1 MAGARAST
9 ARRYAEAA
17 FQLAERDD
25 NVEQWL
31 SQLRVLVG
39 AVREHDLVRRL
50 EDPQVPVDERLE
62 AVRAVLGSSAVP
74 QLVNLVRLVLR
85 RRRVETVTRIYREFR
100 RLYNLRAG
108 IVEAQ
113 ATSAAELDSNEISA
127 LRSRLE
133 QMTGGRIELETQV
146 DPNLLGG
153 IQVRVG
159 DLLIDGSVRG
169 RLERLRNRLASGAL
183 TP

>member
-1 MAGARAST
+1 MAGSRSSV

-17 FQLAERDD
+17 FQLSERDG

-31 SQLRVLVG
+31 NQLSVLAM
-39 AVREHDLVRRL
+39 AVSDEALVRRL
-50 EDPQVPVDERLE
+50 EDPQVPIEERLQ
-62 AVRAVLGSSAVP
+62 AIDAALGADPVP

-85 RRRVETVTRIYREFR
+85 RRNIELLNRIYGEFR
-100 RLYNLRAG
+100 RMYNVREG
-108 IVEAQ
+108 IVEAT
-113 ATSAAELDSNEISA
+113 ATSAADLQADELDA
-127 LRSRLE
+127 LRGRLQ
-133 QMTGGRIELETQV
+133 QMTGGRVELQTRV
-146 DPNLLGG
+146 DPTLLGG

-169 RLERLRNRLASGAL
+169 RLERLRNRLASGQL

>member
-1 MAGARAST
+1 VAGSRT
-9 ARRYAEAA
+9 TVPRRYAEAA
-17 FQLAERDD
+17 FQLAERDG

-31 SQLRVLVG
+31 DQLGVLAG
-39 AVREHDLVRRL
+39 AVTDETLVRRL

-62 AVRAVLGSSAVP
+62 AVRAALGSNAVP

-85 RRRVETVTRIYREFR
+85 RRNVETVTSIHREFR
-100 RLYNLRAG
+100 RLYNRRAG
-108 IVEAQ
+108 IIEAN
-113 ATSAAELDSNEISA
+113 ATSAAELNPNEVAA

-133 QMTGGRIELETQV
+133 QMTGGRVELETQI
-146 DPNLLGG
+146 DPSLLGG

>member
-1 MAGARAST
+1 MAGSRTSV

-17 FQLAERDD
+17 FQLAERDG

-31 SQLRVLVG
+31 DQLGVLAT
-39 AVREHDLVRRL
+39 AVSDADLARRL
-50 EDPQVPVDERLE
+50 ENPQVPVDERLQ
-62 AVRAVLGSSAVP
+62 AARAVLGSGAVP

-85 RRRVETVTRIYREFR
+85 RRRVETVTHIHREFR
-100 RLYNLRAG
+100 RLYNRREG
-108 IVEAQ
+108 IVEAN
-113 ATSAAELDSNEISA
+113 ATSAAELDADEVAA

-133 QMTGGRIELETQV
+133 QMTGGRVELQTQV
-146 DPNLLGG
+146 DPSLLGG
-153 IQVRVG
+153 VQVRVG